1 MRHRRQAPRA
11 ERETSPLRPLYLP
24 VYGPTLV
31 YSIGSGALQPVLVLA
46 ALSIGFSSASSSAVV
61 GMFGLVGVVAA
72 PPLGRLITRFGDRA
86 ALITG
91 GIISFASL
99 LLSILALVVGHDHP
113 GFAKNSYVVSLVIL
127 GVASVV
133 WSLARQAYVSELL
146 TPLWRARGLSTL
158 GGMTELASLLD
169 PASPLSS
176 FPSGGL
182 DRHSFLASSWRHSPP
197 SW

>member
-72 PPLGRLITRFGDRA
+72 NDRHMRDA
-86 ALITG
+86 VVLFHVLLQLKEAL
-91 GIISFASL
+91 
-99 LLSILALVVGHDHP
+99 
-113 GFAKNSYVVSLVIL
+113 
-127 GVASVV
+127 
-133 WSLARQAYVSELL
+133 
-146 TPLWRARGLSTL
+146 
-158 GGMTELASLLD
+158 
-169 PASPLSS
+169 
-176 FPSGGL
+176 FPSGN
-182 DRHSFLASSWRHSPP
+182 
-197 SW
+197 